1 MTEKNCKKMPSLHL
15 TGNSGFG
22 GGKSSQTTGRCALV
36 NRIIRRMS
44 SCPVGG
50 AR

>member
-1 MTEKNCKKMPSLHL
+1 MTEKNCKKCKHYILPE
-15 TGNSGFG
+15 NSGFG
-22 GGKSSQTTGRCALV
+22 GGKSTQTTGRCALV
-36 NRIIRRMS
+36 DRIIRRMS